1 MNEINDLKTL
11 NNLTAVTP
19 GMLIYFFDDRCMSC
33 VSLRP
38 KVEKLM
44 NERFGKMKLVWINSR
59 EFPELP
65 AAWGVFA
72 SPTLLLFFDG
82 KETKRFSK
90 FISVPEL
97 EHAIE
102 RYYRMLFG

>member
-1 MNEINDLKTL
+1 MTEINNPEAL
-11 NNLTAVTP
+11 NNVIASSP
-19 GMLIYFFDDRCMSC
+19 GLLIYFFDDGCMPC

-44 NERFGKMKLVWINSR
+44 NERFGQMKLLRINSR

-65 AAWGVFA
+65 ASRGVFA

-90 FISVPEL
+90 YISLPEL
-97 EHAIE
+97 EQAIG

>member
-1 MNEINDLKTL
+1 MTEINDPEAL
-11 NNLTAVTP
+11 NNAIAATP
-19 GMLIYFFDDRCMSC
+19 GMLIYFFDDRCMPC

-44 NERFGKMKLVWINSR
+44 HERFEKMKLAWINSR

-90 FISVPEL
+90 YISLPEL
-97 EHAIE
+97 EQAIE